1 MNYKR
6 ILISEAEKRR
16 IKHIHNVSRRNDFR
30 NLLKEEGEYNPG
42 VDPKVAEWFKNT
54 ISKELPGFPT
64 DGYAFSIEDPAKPG
78 TMVTVWEVL
87 NPDNNLKYYLFTD
100 GRAQN
105 AKGEMAINKWHT
117 DPAPTFDQTSQE
129 GTSSETETKVT
140 IDPNMSPEDVRKHIG
155 NLRASYTRKTQ
166 ELANLRKELEA
177 ERDAMVSQRQQTMNN
192 PAYQKAVELANSEE
206 QFDLYDPE
214 GMKREIERQA
224 AIQLKQMLEPAREQ
238 IKMEQRKVELQRFK
252 DQNPELMDDAYRL
265 PIAKMLHERPELRL
279 EDAFY
284 IVKAKVGAEKLEA
297 EKRQMEAQRAS
308 RRETLKKTSTG
319 ANATPKG
326 SPKFKDAWAAYQ
338 YHKAQQDKM

>member
-1 MNYKR
+1 MNENTMETGEDTSTSVETTENVETTETPDAVE
-6 ILISEAEKRR
+6 LAE
-16 IKHIHNVSRRNDFR
+16 D
-30 NLLKEEGEYNPG
+30 L
-42 VDPKVAEWFKNT
+42 T
-54 ISKELPGFPT
+54 
-64 DGYAFSIEDPAKPG
+64 IEDLLG
-78 TMVTVWEVL
+78 LSVE
-87 NPDNNLKYYLFTD
+87 DDELFTD
-100 GRAQN
+100 DAN
-105 AKGEMAINKWHT
+105 HKGMKPLHQWVQHL
-117 DPAPTFDQTSQE
+117 
-129 GTSSETETKVT
+129 
-140 IDPNMSPEDVRKHIG
+140 PEDVRKHIG

-319 ANATPKG
+319 ANASPKG